1 MVETPIT
8 RGGQLYCSSVANLLQ
23 YLFAKN
29 YIKILCGLT
38 SYSKNKGVQFFC
50 PTVYMYTVGQNHRIK
65 YTWQLNKNTKI
76 LFLKVSTAVSTQD
89 CYVGQRSCFDGL
101 ILRQDSA
108 PANTARVT
116 SVGLVKVKLEQLHRQ
131 GWAALEF
138 MRSQFSRLSSR
149 GSMLESY
156 HKLQSQTKAIS
167 DLKDALQLIWSA
179 LPQKLI
185 DIAVKDIS
193 KRLQPCLSAN
203 DGHYEHKTSWSH
215 ESYI

>member
-1 MVETPIT
+1 VGNYIA
-8 RGGQLYCSSVANLLQ
+8 VLLQ
-23 YLFAKN
+23 IYYSICLPKIISKYYAVWQVIPR
-29 YIKILCGLT
+29 IKGCNFLPHSVHVHT
-38 SYSKNKGVQFFC
+38 
-50 PTVYMYTVGQNHRIK
+50 HRIK

-89 CYVGQRSCFDGL
+89 CYVGQRSCFHGL